1 MIDFYL
7 FGSLLNLTYTSSN
20 ITYQTNLYIF
30 KALTILE
37 NFLLTDF
44 KYMIDK
50 DKILTDIELNK
61 I

>member
-50 DKILTDIELNK
+50 DKILTDIELNT